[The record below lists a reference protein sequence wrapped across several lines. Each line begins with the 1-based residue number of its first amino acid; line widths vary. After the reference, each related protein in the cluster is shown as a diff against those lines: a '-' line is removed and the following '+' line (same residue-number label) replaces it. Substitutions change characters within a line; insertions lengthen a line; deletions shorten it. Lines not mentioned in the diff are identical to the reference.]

1 MQIHQIYN
9 NNAGRNFSYV
19 IDNGES
25 ACVVDPYYPELII
38 NYLEEKQLRLDSIVN
53 THEHADHN
61 RGNAGLLDYA
71 DCRVLDVQ
79 TVGDLER
86 QYDPRNEEPLPSTR
100 ILEGKGELSGQI
112 IHTPGHT
119 MRHMSI
125 FFYGSRRQVQA
136 VICGDTLFSA
146 GVGNCRHGGDVEAL
160 FYTLKKIFYR
170 LPDKTLIYPGHEY
183 WHNNLKF
190 VISLEPDNQQA
201 QEILSKL
208 SDDPAQAPV
217 STIAI
222 ERQVNPFFRLDKH
235 RLDGEDEF
243 DTFVRLRS
251 LRDNW

>member
-1 MQIHQIYN
+1 MQIHRLYN

-25 ACVVDPYYPELII
+25 ACAVDPYYPELII
-38 NYLEEKQLRLDSIVN
+38 SYLEKNGLRLKSVIN
-53 THEHADHN
+53 THEHADHT
-61 RGNAGLLDYA
+61 RGNAGLLKYA
-71 DCRVLDVQ
+71 NCRVASRALGYLDQ
-79 TVGDLER
+79 QLEII
-86 QYDPRNEEPLPSTR
+86 NEEPATSTQ
-100 ILEGKGELSGQI
+100 ILEWKEGLSGQI
-112 IHTPGHT
+112 VQTPGHT
-119 MRHMSI
+119 MQHISI
-125 FFYGSRRQVQA
+125 FFFGSHGQLRA

-146 GVGNCRHGGDVEAL
+146 GVGNCRHGGDIGTL
-160 FYTLKKIFYR
+160 FNTLEKIFYR

-183 WHNNLKF
+183 WDNNLKF
-190 VISLEPDNQQA
+190 SLSLEPDNQKA
-201 QEILSKL
+201 QGILSRL

-235 RLDGEDEF
+235 CLDGEDKF